1 MVRRCPATGTPR
13 LTFKENDIMQMTG
26 NTILI
31 TGGTSGIGRGLAEA
45 FHRLGNQVLIAGRRQ
60 GRLDEMMAAN
70 PGMIGVQLDVRNPA
84 AIDAFAARIRDKVPE
99 LNVLVNNAGISRP
112 ENLRAEPDLSVAR
125 DIVETNVMSV
135 LHMTAA
141 LLPALEA
148 KPKAAII
155 ATTSGLAFVPR
166 NNFPTY
172 CASKAFLHSWLQSL
186 RVQLRGSSVEVLE
199 LAPPYVQTELSGAH
213 QTSDPHA
220 MPLATYIIEV
230 MQLLAD
236 PNPPGGEILVE
247 RVKGERW
254 AERNGDYARRFAIF
268 NGT

>member
-1 MVRRCPATGTPR
+1 
-13 LTFKENDIMQMTG
+13 MQMTG

-45 FHRLGNQVLIAGRRQ
+45 FHRLGNQVIIAGRRQ
-60 GRLDEMMAAN
+60 RRLDETTAAN
-70 PGMIGVQLDVRNPA
+70 PGMLAFQLDVQDPA
-84 AIDAFAARIRDKVPE
+84 AIEAFAARVREKIPE

-112 ENLRAEPDLSVAR
+112 ESLTAEPDLLVSR
-125 DIVETNVMSV
+125 DIIETNIMSV

-141 LLPALEA
+141 LLPALET
-148 KPKAAII
+148 KPNSAII
-155 ATTSGLAFVPR
+155 TTTSGLAFVPR

-186 RVQLRGSSVEVLE
+186 RVQLRGSSIEVLE
-199 LAPPYVQTELSGAH
+199 LAPPYVQTELSGPH
-213 QTSDPHA
+213 QLSDPHA
-220 MPLATYIIEV
+220 MPLAAYITEV

-247 RVKGERW
+247 RVRGERF
-254 AERNGDYARRFAIF
+254 AERDGDYARGFALF
-268 NGT
+268 NGR

>member
-1 MVRRCPATGTPR
+1 
-13 LTFKENDIMQMTG
+13 MQMTG

-45 FHRLGNQVLIAGRRQ
+45 FHRLGNQVIIAGRRQ
-60 GRLDEMMAAN
+60 RRLDETTAAN
-70 PGMIGVQLDVRNPA
+70 PGMLAFQLDVQDPA
-84 AIDAFAARIRDKVPE
+84 AIEAFAARVREKIPE

-112 ENLRAEPDLSVAR
+112 ESLTAEPDLLVSR
-125 DIVETNVMSV
+125 DIIETNIMSV

-141 LLPALEA
+141 LLPALKT
-148 KPKAAII
+148 KPNSAII
-155 ATTSGLAFVPR
+155 TTTSGLAFVPR

-186 RVQLRGSSVEVLE
+186 RVQLRGSSIEVLE
-199 LAPPYVQTELSGAH
+199 LAPPYVQTELSGPH
-213 QTSDPHA
+213 QLSDPHA
-220 MPLATYIIEV
+220 MPLAAYITEV

-247 RVKGERW
+247 RVRGERF
-254 AERNGDYARRFAIF
+254 AERDGDYAQRFALF
-268 NGT
+268 NGR

>member
-1 MVRRCPATGTPR
+1 
-13 LTFKENDIMQMTG
+13 MQMTG

-45 FHRLGNQVLIAGRRQ
+45 FHRLGNQVIIAGRRQ
-60 GRLDEMMAAN
+60 RRLDETTAAN
-70 PGMIGVQLDVRNPA
+70 PGMLAFQLDVQDPA
-84 AIDAFAARIRDKVPE
+84 AIEAFAARVREKIPE

-112 ENLRAEPDLSVAR
+112 ESLTAEPDLLVSR
-125 DIVETNVMSV
+125 DIIETNIMSV

-141 LLPALEA
+141 LLPALKT
-148 KPKAAII
+148 KPNSAII
-155 ATTSGLAFVPR
+155 TTTSGLAFVPR

-186 RVQLRGSSVEVLE
+186 RVQLRGSSIEVLE
-199 LAPPYVQTELSGAH
+199 LAPPYVQTELSGPH
-213 QTSDPHA
+213 QLSDPHA
-220 MPLATYIIEV
+220 MPLAAYITEV

-247 RVKGERW
+247 RVRGERF
-254 AERNGDYARRFAIF
+254 AERDGDYAQRFALF
-268 NGT
+268 NRR